1 MDADHAWGPEP
12 LNPIMGIRHHG
23 GESMLFWDNRE
34 VLDRLNAG
42 EGIVKIMKDL
52 DKREIQTHLEIYE
65 DRKNA
70 LEMPF

>member
-1 MDADHAWGPEP
+1 
-12 LNPIMGIRHHG
+12 
-23 GESMLFWDNRE
+23 MLFWDNRE